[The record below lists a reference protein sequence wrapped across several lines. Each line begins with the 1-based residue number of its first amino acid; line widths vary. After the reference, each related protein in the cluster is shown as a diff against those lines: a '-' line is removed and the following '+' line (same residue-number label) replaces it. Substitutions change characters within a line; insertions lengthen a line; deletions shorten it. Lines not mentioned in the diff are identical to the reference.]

1 MEIWCTVYDYIPSLY
16 RICVYIKQH
25 HKTLSTL
32 YCQSARLSPIL
43 QTAVSQNRQ
52 REILDGGDCEQR
64 EDGEEI

>member
-1 MEIWCTVYDYIPSLY
+1 MTTYLHCTGSVCTSSNIT
-16 RICVYIKQH
+16 R